1 VNAFEDESRPMW
13 AMGRRVASSGTIV
26 VVGFG
31 AKKSTAGLAR
41 TATVLVEAHEAGVRP
56 RWMPPRLAVFCVT
69 KLNCPSACGQH
80 AISGHQRQS
89 EAIDET
95 HLRVKVELPIV
106 ALHHAADDP
115 IPWLVGAHVE
125 CVARVPP
132 AHVDVRGNQ
141 CQSVPISADQ
151 CRSFAISVNQ
161 GQSEAIRA
169 PHLLML
175 MCVRSELLI

>member
-1 VNAFEDESRPMW
+1 
-13 AMGRRVASSGTIV
+13 
-26 VVGFG
+26 
-31 AKKSTAGLAR
+31 
-41 TATVLVEAHEAGVRP
+41 
-56 RWMPPRLAVFCVT
+56 
-69 KLNCPSACGQH
+69 
-80 AISGHQRQS
+80 
-89 EAIDET
+89 
-95 HLRVKVELPIV
+95 
-106 ALHHAADDP
+106 
-115 IPWLVGAHVE
+115 LVGAHVE